1 MSVHCKNWFF
11 QYKEKTYFCYF
22 PFLFNCSK
30 KLGVKIID
38 PSQGAWLTGNLTNHN
53 AESAILSNKQ
63 TRQEYIMM
71 FIHVYFV
78 F

>member
-30 KLGVKIID
+30 KLGVEIID
-38 PSQGAWLTGNLTNHN
+38 PSHGAWLTGNLTNHN
-53 AESAILSNKQ
+53 AESAILSNKPDES
-63 TRQEYIMM
+63 TLWM
-71 FIHVYFV
+71 FIHAYFV